1 MFNGLT
7 MWLLDFY
14 NVNLNTEVGNNS
26 GKGSPEN
33 YHSELNDYTQKIKSI
48 TDALTNLDEIDDNR
62 AGMEWEQLIK
72 QMESSF
78 NRNIEEYFKK
88 NPDELK
94 AFRTEIGNCIIRL
107 QNKNEWSLPQAYEPL
122 QEFCNKIDGFLNGLE
137 KWADD
142 NWVVNVNEGKDKKAQ
157 NEVQT
162 DQNKEQNLDNT
173 PNWINI
179 ETPSWNDIKPSS
191 WNDINTLTWINK
203 NDGKLYEKGLDKDL
217 VKNTISTI
225 NSFIDSLQKIE
236 NPNQKI
242 KAYMETLTNI
252 KTVIEHPNS
261 KNTQAL
267 QIFILANLKDN
278 TDFLMG
284 NFKGWNEKN
293 PDGLFGKVT
302 LDWVNTFLNN
312 LGADI
317 KNIIATNPEA
327 IKSGVIDG
335 NNETLERP
343 KAPKCPIQG
352 KLENI
357 VKWTEGQRETKLW
370 SKLERNK
377 PQNETNVPN
386 ELKLYE
392 ATGRLGEQLKKI
404 EGYKSI
410 EWVAEAMT
418 NLENNLNSI
427 QDVINNTTE
436 DNVRIL
442 QKFIAENLD
451 DKSVFD
457 AASKKSGNYDGK
469 FWTGTLAWLNA
480 VLDKVDKYFTAVDEY
495 SEKMKNYNSEKQID
509 KITWKSGVKIWET
522 DPEKLVD
529 NKPNGAKVEF
539 KDGEQ
544 KKLNNTGNQEITL
557 VVTLSDGTK
566 QEITVKVT
574 VVESTDKPDN
584 NSFSSNQLES
594 HPSSTDPLTIKE
606 GDNNRT
612 YKVVE
617 NSPTIAKNAE
627 LSWATFYLATNNESN
642 QPSEGGNREYQRVP
656 EWVNDY
662 QCIMKLWNNFYK
674 VDICNWYLC
683 PVATKLIKKSDE
695 TYEEDEW
702 GVLFMNNPSCIKYLE
717 QKMPKVGNKYTIWW
731 SERKNDYNLQS
742 YDKRLTIEPM
752 TIAWDWISRKG
763 KDNPDYLSKNL
774 AFLNLT
780 NYIRSE
786 WDKHNRPD
794 PDVNRKVDKF
804 KRIRDGKDKLPIDRS
819 KFWLTN
825 ATEQELARFKRYNN
839 WEQWED
845 DWDKK
850 RKNRPYQKIKLG

>member
-1 MFNGLT
+1 MKMFNGLT

-26 GKGSPEN
+26 GDGSPEN

-48 TDALTNLDEIDDNR
+48 TDALTNLDETDDNR

-78 NRNIEEYFKK
+78 NSNIEEYFKK

-107 QNKNEWSLPQAYEPL
+107 QNKNEWFLPQAYEPL

-137 KWADD
+137 KWAND
-142 NWVVNVNEGKDKKAQ
+142 NWGVNSTPKWSLSEAFKWKNSNRLNWNIIDKFNSLQNWAKVGWNASETSKWSVN
-157 NEVQT
+157 
-162 DQNKEQNLDNT
+162 
-173 PNWINI
+173 
-179 ETPSWNDIKPSS
+179 
-191 WNDINTLTWINK
+191 NTLDWIDDK
-203 NDGKLYEKGLDKDL
+203 DGKFYEKGLDKEL
-217 VKNTISTI
+217 VRSTISKI

-278 TDFLMG
+278 TDFLRD

-293 PDGLFGKVT
+293 PDGLFGKAT

-312 LGADI
+312 LEADI
-317 KNIIATNPEA
+317 KNIIVTNPEA
-327 IKSGVIDG
+327 TKSGVIDG
-335 NNETLERP
+335 NNETLEKP

-357 VKWTEGQRETKLW
+357 VKWTEEQRETKLW

-377 PQNETNVPN
+377 PQDETNVPN

-480 VLDKVDKYFTAVDEY
+480 VLDKVNKYFTAVDEY

-539 KDGEQ
+539 KDDKE
-544 KKLNNTGNQEITL
+544 KEKLNNKGEQEITL
-557 VVTLSDGTK
+557 VVKLSDGTE

-574 VVESTDKPDN
+574 VVESTDQSETLPT
-584 NSFSSNQLES
+584 
-594 HPSSTDPLTIKE
+594 STEPLKMKE
-606 GDNNRT
+606 GDNNKI
-612 YKVVE
+612 YQVVE
-617 NSPTIAKNAE
+617 NSSTIARNAN
-627 LSWATFYLATNNESN
+627 LSWATFYLTTDYEPK
-642 QPSEGGNREYQRVP
+642 QPSEGGKWEYQRVP
-656 EWVNDY
+656 EWANDY

-674 VDICNWYLC
+674 VDICKWYLC
-683 PVATKLIKKSDE
+683 PVATKLIKKSDDSF
-695 TYEEDEW
+695 EEDEW

-717 QKMPKVGNKYTIWW
+717 QKMPKVENKYTIWW

-752 TIAWDWISRKG
+752 TIAWDWISRKE
-763 KDNPDYLSKNL
+763 KDNPNYLSKNL

-786 WDKHNRPD
+786 WDEHNRPD

-804 KRIRDGKDKLPIDRS
+804 KRIKDGKDKLPIDRS
-819 KFWLTN
+819 KFWLAN